1 MIVAAGLG
9 FFGGYFSHGCVNPVS
24 RNKTE
29 QILSDTSKN
38 SNVPMIPK
46 EPVLTP
52 YTATKIVT
60 RVVEKSYV
68 VEQGQT
74 ISELVHKYEKL
85 GRSALA
91 HRVKEIS
98 QYNKDK
104 NPEQKTAGID
114 NRSVIDGKVSH
125 LPDGIPFDVV
135 KAGSKAIFPES
146 RTDTVKVEI
155 YKDEQG
161 NLYTKDKK
169 PMTKRDLEK
178 KLYDTS
184 KSGDTTNTPAV
195 RMRGTS
201 SIQSGIQLRL
211 FTAQEAN
218 DMPYINPEIWK
229 DDFSG
234 NYSYSALT
242 ASPNKPKLL
251 SSLKFIY
258 ETNRVNDTIKILGM
272 KKWQLY
278 QILDKEFDGY
288 RKGYRVSKP
297 NLELKVA

>member
-1 MIVAAGLG
+1 M
-9 FFGGYFSHGCVNPVS
+9 
-24 RNKTE
+24 
-29 QILSDTSKN
+29 
-38 SNVPMIPK
+38 
-46 EPVLTP
+46 
-52 YTATKIVT
+52 
-60 RVVEKSYV
+60 
-68 VEQGQT
+68 
-74 ISELVHKYEKL
+74 
-85 GRSALA
+85 
-91 HRVKEIS
+91 
-98 QYNKDK
+98 
-104 NPEQKTAGID
+104 
-114 NRSVIDGKVSH
+114 
-125 LPDGIPFDVV
+125 
-135 KAGSKAIFPES
+135 
-146 RTDTVKVEI
+146 
-155 YKDEQG
+155 
-161 NLYTKDKK
+161 
-169 PMTKRDLEK
+169 
-178 KLYDTS
+178 
-184 KSGDTTNTPAV
+184 
-195 RMRGTS
+195 
-201 SIQSGIQLRL
+201 RL